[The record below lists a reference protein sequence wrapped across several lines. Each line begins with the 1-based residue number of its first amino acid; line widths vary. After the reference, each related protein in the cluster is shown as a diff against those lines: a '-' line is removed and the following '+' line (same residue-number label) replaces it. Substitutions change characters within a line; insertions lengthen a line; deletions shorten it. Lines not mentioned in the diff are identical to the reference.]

1 MKLLTHTPTLLA
13 GLFALGLMNIGAAH
27 AAEQQHSYSNS
38 GYCQLAAKGTSH
50 ISAMYWLLMPANW
63 VMRLANVNAAAC
75 NNNAL

>member
-38 GYCQLAAKGTSH
+38 GYCQLAAKGTSA
-50 ISAMYWLLMPANW
+50 ISAQCIGCLCRQTGLCA
-63 VMRLANVNAAAC
+63 
-75 NNNAL
+75 